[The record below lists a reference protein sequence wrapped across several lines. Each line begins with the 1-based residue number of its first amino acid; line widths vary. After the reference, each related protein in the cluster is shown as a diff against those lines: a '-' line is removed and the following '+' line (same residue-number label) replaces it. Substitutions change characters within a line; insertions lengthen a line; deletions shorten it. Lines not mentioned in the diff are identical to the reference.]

1 MPWKIVSGRQ
11 RLQVI
16 MADTN
21 WYEDVLTLV
30 CRGYR

>member
-11 RLQVI
+11 KLQVI

-21 WYEDVLTLV
+21 WYEKYLRL